1 MKKNKWLL
9 VMLVAVLGTGLFAG
23 HVLATGSSG
32 QTTTTYAKSLFDPVK
47 LRGFQ
52 LLPNDSDKGQRHH
65 IPKFWSA
72 LIRTHDASDIYVVDN
87 KFAPGGTTGWHSHP
101 GPSLIFVVSGTITN
115 YLAKDPTC
123 TGHPYSAGSGFTD
136 PGGKSI
142 HMLRN
147 EGSVPAETIA
157 VQFLPTGADRRI
169 DEPDPGTCKS

>member
-1 MKKNKWLL
+1 MKNKWLL
-9 VMLVAVLGTGLFAG
+9 VTLVAVLGTGLFAG

-32 QTTTTYAKSLFDPVK
+32 QATTTYAKSLFDPVK

-52 LLPNDSDKGQRHH
+52 LLPETDGQKGKWH

-72 LIRTHDASDIYVVDN
+72 RIRTHGASDLYVVDN
-87 KFAPGGTTGWHSHP
+87 KFAPGGTSGWHSHP

-115 YLAKDPTC
+115 YLADDPTC
-123 TGHPYSAGSGFTD
+123 TGHAYSAGSGFTD

-147 EGSVPAETIA
+147 DGTVTAETIA
-157 VQFLPTGADRRI
+157 VQFLPTGADRKI
-169 DEPDPGTCKS
+169 DEPDPGNCKS